1 MFVRKIDEDPY
12 QTAKQIYRLEDSII
26 KHVKGYN
33 IVTLL
38 ENCKVYVKDFSGVRR
53 TFLSQN
59 REKILST

>member
-38 ENCKVYVKDFSGVRR
+38 ENCSLKDFSGVRR